1 VKTTSKKMNKTGR
14 TIRELSSRCLAFSEK
29 FTTLGKVI
37 ANTLNIALPLRN
49 IGFTI
54 LFLAITLLGIQSR

>member
-1 VKTTSKKMNKTGR
+1 MTKTGR
-14 TIRELSSRCLAFSEK
+14 TNRELGSRCLAFSEK

-37 ANTLNIALPLRN
+37 ANSLNIALPWRN

-54 LFLAITLLGIQSR
+54 PFLAITLLSFKRKTLIETQ

>member
-1 VKTTSKKMNKTGR
+1 MNKTGR

-37 ANTLNIALPLRN
+37 ANTLNIARTLRN
-49 IGFTI
+49 IGLTASGFSNN
-54 LFLAITLLGIQSR
+54 LAKDLALVTNKV